1 LELVFF
7 RGLFDPLGL
16 GRDDV
21 LNVEDALR
29 RPHETLGSKER
40 ISVAGVRAEHVD
52 AILSAR
58 SVGKP
63 MPLLVGG
70 IDLLRDCLRQDQRV
84 YRDGSTT
91 HLYVVGLGRLSRAA
105 LSWWFE
111 RARGFN
117 FSESNGIDQIYAATS
132 GIPLLVSKS
141 HHGDLGTSLVKGDA
155 NIRLTP
161 REVEILQMLA
171 HVVHCETSTKGDVSG
186 EDLALAIGEFWTS
199 NYSREPKGSV
209 IEGSMPIG
217 STHLADDHV
226 AVSILL
232 DTGLIPRNHERTSGP
247 PWERIGT
254 ITREDAILS
263 IVSRL
268 PA

>member
-1 LELVFF
+1 
-7 RGLFDPLGL
+7 
-16 GRDDV
+16 
-21 LNVEDALR
+21 
-29 RPHETLGSKER
+29 
-40 ISVAGVRAEHVD
+40 
-52 AILSAR
+52 
-58 SVGKP
+58 

-84 YRDGSTT
+84 YRDGSTA
-91 HLYVVGLGRLSRAA
+91 HLYVVGLGRLSRAT

-132 GIPLLVSKS
+132 GIPLLVSKVDSLLVLRDPHGAGLEVTPDVLAAVLKELES

-199 NYSREPKGSV
+199 SYISREPKGSV
-209 IEGSMPIG
+209 IERSMPIG
-217 STHLADDHV
+217 STQNTTA
-226 AVSILL
+226 
-232 DTGLIPRNHERTSGP
+232 T
-247 PWERIGT
+247 
-254 ITREDAILS
+254 
-263 IVSRL
+263 
-268 PA
+268 